1 VILKAGK
8 GKSVVQPLQRLL
20 LVKEHDMKK
29 TDFTIMV
36 DKTFWG
42 LEAKYGFKKTKTSFV
57 DRSCTVQFRNAT
69 TEILL
74 NYELGNTP
82 WLEISDTNNAENK
95 STLGWL
101 LVELGIDQAPKP
113 EQAFRPTTLSEGT
126 LEPTLQKMGQQVLD
140 YGAELLKGDFTVMPK
155 LQARAR
161 KYDLECKRYLSIHK
175 S

>member
-1 VILKAGK
+1 
-8 GKSVVQPLQRLL
+8 VVQPLQKFFLPE
-20 LVKEHDMKK
+20 EHVMKK
-29 TDFTIMV
+29 TEFELMV
-36 DKTFWG
+36 DKAFWG
-42 LEAKYGFKKTKTSFV
+42 LEAKYGFKKTETKFV
-57 DRSCTVQFRNAT
+57 DRSCIVQFRNAT
-69 TEILL
+69 TEVLL

-82 WLEISDTNNAENK
+82 WLEISDIHNSGNK

-140 YGAELLKGDFTVMPK
+140 YGAELLKGDFAIMPK
-155 LQARAR
+155 LQARAK
-161 KYDLECKRYLSIHK
+161 KYDLECQRYLSIHK

>member
-1 VILKAGK
+1 M
-8 GKSVVQPLQRLL
+8 GKSVVKPLQRLFL
-20 LVKEHDMKK
+20 LKEHEMKK
-29 TDFTIMV
+29 TEFENMV
-36 DKTFWG
+36 DKAFWG
-42 LEAKYGFKKTKTSFV
+42 LEAKYGFKKTKTSFI
-57 DRSCTVQFRNAT
+57 DRSCTIQFQNAT

-82 WLEISDTNNAENK
+82 WLEISDIHNTENK

-140 YGAELLKGDFTVMPK
+140 HCAELLRGDFTVMPK

-161 KYDLECKRYLSIHK
+161 KYDLECQRYLSIHK

>member
-1 VILKAGK
+1 
-8 GKSVVQPLQRLL
+8 
-20 LVKEHDMKK
+20 MKK
-29 TDFTIMV
+29 SAFENMV
-36 DKTFWG
+36 DRAFWS
-42 LEAKYGFKKTKTSFV
+42 LEAKFGFKKIETRFV
-57 DRSCTVQFRNAT
+57 DRTCTVKFRNTT

-82 WLEISDTNNAENK
+82 WLEISDANNPGNK

-101 LVELGIDQAPKP
+101 LVELGVDKAPKP

-126 LEPTLQKMGQQVLD
+126 LEPILQKMGQQVVD
-140 YGAELLKGDFTVMPK
+140 YGADILKGNFKIMPK

-161 KYDLECKRYLSIHK
+161 KYDLDCQRYLSIHK

>member
-1 VILKAGK
+1 
-8 GKSVVQPLQRLL
+8 VVQPLQTLFQP
-20 LVKEHDMKK
+20 EEFEMKK
-29 TDFTIMV
+29 TEFELMV
-36 DKTFWG
+36 DKAFWG

-57 DRSCTVQFRNAT
+57 DRSCTIQFRNTT

-74 NYELGNTP
+74 NYEIGNTP
-82 WLEISDTNNAENK
+82 WLEISDIHNAENK

-101 LVELGIDQAPKP
+101 LVELEVDVPPKP

-140 YGAELLKGDFTVMPK
+140 YGAQLLKGDFAVVPK
-155 LQARAR
+155 LQARAK
-161 KYDLECKRYLSIHK
+161 KYDLECQRYLSIHK

>member
-1 VILKAGK
+1 
-8 GKSVVQPLQRLL
+8 VVQPLQTLFQP
-20 LVKEHDMKK
+20 EEFEMKK
-29 TDFTIMV
+29 TEFELMV
-36 DKTFWG
+36 DKAFWG

-57 DRSCTVQFRNAT
+57 DRSCTIQFRNTT

-74 NYELGNTP
+74 NYEIGNTP
-82 WLEISDTNNAENK
+82 WLEISDIHNVENK

-101 LVELGIDQAPKP
+101 LVELEVDVPPKP

-140 YGAELLKGDFTVMPK
+140 YGAQLLKGDFAVMPK
-155 LQARAR
+155 LQARAK
-161 KYDLECKRYLSIHK
+161 KYDLECQRYLSIHK